1 VNDEVSWYS
10 ELAPTAASEAAVIVG
25 RYRERGID
33 IGGVADPADHDRD
46 VTPGGVAYMYAQDH
60 FLAREQYLGGVG
72 QIQGGEFFRSASS
85 VRGVL
90 DVLEQHGV
98 ARVEVTRVIE
108 DIVLVRAVD
117 GERRD
122 ALFILDRI
130 DEEFGPGIAT
140 PDHVLTAANGDL
152 APCAA
157 SEPQEVY
164 PPAEPYPAPC
174 RGDGGASVRI
184 FVADTGLL
192 PGAEET
198 FPWLRHATGDPD
210 PRVGPDDTILPYAGH
225 GTFVAGVLGCLAPG
239 AEIRV
244 ANVFDTAGSALE
256 SDLVPRLNAA
266 FDFGCEILH
275 LTASCTTRNNSQLIA
290 LDAWLE
296 LLRQYKGVVCVAPAG
311 NNHTRRPSFPAACP
325 DVISVGALATDGHS
339 RAYFSNYGGW
349 VDVYAPGQNLINAF
363 AAGRYTC
370 QIYPYAGETRT
381 FQPYSPEGSPEC
393 GLAQWSGTSFSAPI
407 ATGLIAAR
415 MARCGE
421 SGRAAAEALL
431 AEARARTIPGVGPVL
446 LPRCDDD
453 ERCGRCGGRGFG
465 RGGGHC
471 HGCGHGCGHSRSGGH
486 GHGGDGGHCG
496 GCGGECG

>member
-1 VNDEVSWYS
+1 MSEEVSWYS
-10 ELAPTAASEAAVIVG
+10 ELAPTAASEVAVIVG
-25 RYRERGID
+25 KFRERGID
-33 IGGVADPADHDRD
+33 IGGMADPADRDRD
-46 VTPGGVAYMYAQDH
+46 VRPGGVAYMYAQDH

-72 QIQGGEFFRSASS
+72 EIQGAEHFRSASS

-98 ARVEVTRVIE
+98 TRVEVTRVIK
-108 DIVLVRAVD
+108 DIVLVRAVE

-140 PDHVLTAANGDL
+140 PDHVLTAANGEM

-157 SEPQEVY
+157 SEPQEAY

-174 RGDGGASVRI
+174 RGDGGARVRI
-184 FVADTGLL
+184 FIADTGLL
-192 PGAEET
+192 PGAAET
-198 FPWLRHATGDPD
+198 FPWMRHVTGDPD
-210 PRVGPDDTILPYAGH
+210 PRLGPDDTILPYAGH
-225 GTFVAGVLGCLAPG
+225 GTFVAGVLGCLAPD

-256 SDLVPRLNAA
+256 SDLVPRLNSA
-266 FDFGCEILH
+266 FGFGFEILH

-290 LDAWLE
+290 LDTWLE
-296 LLRQYKGVVCVAPAG
+296 LLLGYKGVVCVAPAG
-311 NNHTRRPSFPAACP
+311 NNHTRRPSFPAASP
-325 DVISVGALATDGHS
+325 GVISVGALASDGHG

-363 AAGRYTC
+363 AAGSYTC
-370 QIYPYAGETRT
+370 QVYPYGGETRT
-381 FQPYSPEGSPEC
+381 FQPYSPEGSQEC

-407 ATGLIAAR
+407 VTGLIAAR

-421 SGRAAAEALL
+421 SGREAAAGLL
-431 AEARARTIPGVGPVL
+431 AEARDRTIPGVGPAL

-453 ERCGRCGGRGFG
+453 ERCERCGARGFD
-465 RGGGHC
+465 RGHG
-471 HGCGHGCGHSRSGGH
+471 HGCGHGHRHGCGHGGGGGGH
-486 GHGGDGGHCG
+486 GHGGRCG
-496 GCGGECG
+496 CRGECG